1 MVTGVN
7 FRDARIEDLRSIID
21 LISDDDLGRQREKAK
36 GPLAGEY
43 CEAFAAIS
51 GDPNQRMIVGEM
63 HGDVVAYMQISFIPG
78 LSRKGAW
85 RGQLESIRV
94 ASHRRGQGIGTAL
107 LHWAIECCRQRGCRL
122 VQLTSDRRR
131 PEALQLYE
139 RLGFVASHNGLKL
152 EI

>member
-1 MVTGVN
+1 MKEVT
-7 FRDARIEDLRSIID
+7 FRTARAGELEAIVS
-21 LISDDDLGRQREKAK
+21 LISDDDLGRQREASNAAVAREYHQAFDV
-36 GPLAGEY
+36 LMSDDNHVMAVAELHGE
-43 CEAFAAIS
+43 
-51 GDPNQRMIVGEM
+51 IVG
-63 HGDVVAYMQISFIPG
+63 YMQITYIPG

-94 ASHRRGQGIGTAL
+94 AAHLRGKGVGRAFLQ
-107 LHWAIECCRQRGCRL
+107 WAIEQCRSRGCRL

-131 PEALQLYE
+131 SEALRLYE